1 MDEEDPK
8 TFEKTRPLRESR
20 MEHERKWP
28 EPKSPWEDRR
38 ETMRVALLWITVSA
52 LALAVLTFLIS
63 VNSVISIW
71 FRSQWAP
78 VARSVAALA
87 VIALCLYVMTRL
99 IRRESGVPK

>member
-1 MDEEDPK
+1 MDEDETK
-8 TFEKTRPLRESR
+8 AFERTKSPRENRPQRER
-20 MEHERKWP
+20 AWP
-28 EPKSPWEDRR
+28 EPKSAWEERR

-52 LALAVLTFLIS
+52 LAIAVLTFLIS

-99 IRRESGVPK
+99 LRRESGVPK